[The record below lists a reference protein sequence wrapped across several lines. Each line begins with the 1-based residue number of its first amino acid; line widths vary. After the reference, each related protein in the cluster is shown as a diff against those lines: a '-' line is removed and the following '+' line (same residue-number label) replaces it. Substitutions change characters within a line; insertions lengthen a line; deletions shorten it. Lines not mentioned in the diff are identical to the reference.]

1 LILFSWLLDLIFPPK
16 CIFCRKVLE
25 NSKIGVCPAC
35 ELKYSGGVDPVP
47 GKFFR
52 KCSVALTYEGQVRAA
67 LLRFKF
73 RDMPGYGATFGRIL
87 ADTIRKELPD
97 RYDLI
102 TWVPVSPKRLKQ
114 RGYDQAMLLGKA
126 AALEL
131 GDVAVGTLQKP
142 QNNPAQSSLE
152 SAKDRKSNVRGVY
165 TVKDPELVR
174 EKRILLIDD
183 VVTTGATLEEASR
196 TLLRAGAKSVVCAAL
211 AHPVKSNI
219 QTKEEST

>member
-1 LILFSWLLDLIFPPK
+1 
-16 CIFCRKVLE
+16 VLE

-35 ELKYSGGVDPVP
+35 ELKYSGGEDPVP

-73 RDMPGYGATFGRIL
+73 RDMPGYGEAFGRIL
-87 ADTIRKELPD
+87 AATIRKELSD

-114 RGYDQAMLLGKA
+114 RGYDQAMILGKA

-131 GDVAVGTLQKP
+131 GAVAVGILQKI

-152 SAKDRKSNVRGVY
+152 SAKERKRNVRGVY

>member
-1 LILFSWLLDLIFPPK
+1 MI
-16 CIFCRKVLE
+16 
-25 NSKIGVCPAC
+25 
-35 ELKYSGGVDPVP
+35 
-47 GKFFR
+47 
-52 KCSVALTYEGQVRAA
+52 
-67 LLRFKF
+67 
-73 RDMPGYGATFGRIL
+73 
-87 ADTIRKELPD
+87 
-97 RYDLI
+97 
-102 TWVPVSPKRLKQ
+102 
-114 RGYDQAMLLGKA
+114 LGKA

-131 GDVAVGTLQKP
+131 GAVAVGILQKI

-152 SAKDRKSNVRGVY
+152 SAKERKRNVRGVY